1 MPDLQRAID
10 AMDRACRVWSVGY
23 DQSQR
28 QDVWDG
34 GEADCSSLVIWALRQ
49 GGFDVGPASYTGNLS
64 AALTKRGWRRIPADL
79 STARPGDIL
88 LNDSHHVCMVIA
100 GYGRSATIA
109 QASIDERGRASGG
122 RSGDQT
128 GYETNEKRIYTYR
141 HGWDCIL
148 RWQGPGVV
156 AKEQA
161 KAAPAVPAEAGLED
175 CMAVIV
181 EPHEGGKAIGYQ
193 AYVTC
198 DEIVTLTKPEQSRA
212 LADVLGVGTK
222 VITAAQ
228 MNALKQVLPVRAAAK

>member
-1 MPDLQRAID
+1 MPDLQKSID

-23 DQSQR
+23 DQGQR
-28 QDVWDG
+28 QNIWDG

-49 GGFDVGPASYTGNLS
+49 GGFDVGSASYTGNLS
-64 AALTKRGWRRIPADL
+64 AALTKRGWKRLPADL

-88 LNDSHHVCMVIA
+88 LNDQHHVCMVVS

-128 GYETNEKRIYTYR
+128 GYETNERRIYAYR

-148 RWQGPGVV
+148 RWSGASSATKKAEV
-156 AKEQA
+156 APK
-161 KAAPAVPAEAGLED
+161 VPTEAESED

-181 EPHEGGKAIGYQ
+181 EPHEGGKAVGYQ

-198 DEIVTLTKPEQSRA
+198 DGIVTLTKPEQSKA
-212 LADVLGVGTK
+212 LADVLGVRTK
-222 VITAAQ
+222 VVTAAQ
-228 MNALKQVLPVRAAAK
+228 MDALRQVLPVRAAKA

>member
-148 RWQGPGVV
+148 RWQGPGVA
-156 AKEQA
+156 AKKPKTDSTKGDEED
-161 KAAPAVPAEAGLED
+161 VREILE
-175 CMAVIV
+175 
-181 EPHEGGKAIGYQ
+181 PRKNGKALGFQ
-193 AYVTC
+193 ALLENGSLT
-198 DEIVTLTKPEQSRA
+198 ILTKGAQSA
-212 LADVLGVGTK
+212 LLAKDGVKTK
-222 VITAAQ
+222 VVTDEEWATYCEIYPT
-228 MNALKQVLPVRAAAK
+228 RSAKK